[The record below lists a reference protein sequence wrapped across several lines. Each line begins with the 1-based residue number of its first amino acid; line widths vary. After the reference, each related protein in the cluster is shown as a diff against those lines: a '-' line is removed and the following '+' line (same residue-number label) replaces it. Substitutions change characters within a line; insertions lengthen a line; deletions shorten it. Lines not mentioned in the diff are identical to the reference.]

1 MLDPAELQYDVDSD
15 TSVLI
20 YERKYDKKTD
30 KKTEELVMVIL
41 RNFTDHPGLLSCLG
55 EIVKENVEHRKH
67 LRVCFF
73 FNPISF
79 LSYSLH
85 IFQLA
90 DPGKIVQVG
99 VSAGARSKPS
109 LDWVRNLTS
118 KLSDDSV
125 DDLDQKTAHAYS
137 LLWMLIRRRLPE
149 ELSDDLVGWL
159 ADTGFHRM
167 NKKAVQGLQ
176 EPTAKG
182 EIELEIG
189 GYLFNFDWAELAP
202 PSGVMAANYSR

>member
-1 MLDPAELQYDVDSD
+1 M
-15 TSVLI
+15 
-20 YERKYDKKTD
+20 
-30 KKTEELVMVIL
+30 
-41 RNFTDHPGLLSCLG
+41 
-55 EIVKENVEHRKH
+55 
-67 LRVCFF
+67 FF
-73 FNPISF
+73 FSTISF

-118 KLSDDSV
+118 KKLSDDSV
-125 DDLDQKTAHAYS
+125 DVLDQKTAHAYS
-137 LLWMLIRRRLPE
+137 LLWMLIRRRLPQ
-149 ELSDDLVGWL
+149 ELSDDLVEWL
-159 ADTGFHRM
+159 TSTGIHRM

-176 EPTAKG
+176 EPTEKG

-189 GYLFNFDWAELAP
+189 GYFFNFDWAELAP